1 VLKMLNFSTTLLV
14 TMFVSLVG
22 SFSNKCSAK
31 LLQGETNGALR
42 KRKKNHKQISTQDMV
57 ILSWVGQA

>member
-1 VLKMLNFSTTLLV
+1 
-14 TMFVSLVG
+14 MFVSLVG